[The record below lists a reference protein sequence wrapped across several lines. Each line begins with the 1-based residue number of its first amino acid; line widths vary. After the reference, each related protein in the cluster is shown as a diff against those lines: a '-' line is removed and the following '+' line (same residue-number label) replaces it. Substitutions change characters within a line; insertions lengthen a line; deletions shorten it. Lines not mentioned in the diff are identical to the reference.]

1 MSNGITL
8 KNPVVN
14 SVPPSITTAKRGID
28 DNGRSLSTGKK
39 ANIDVVSSFL
49 GNGLADKANVLS
61 KVLESM
67 GYSANVLR
75 VTQDSLSSMSTTLS
89 DMLALSSQNGGS
101 DTAIRSLNGILQQ
114 KIEQLKTHI
123 KTADYDGRKL
133 LDGDLGSDSSV
144 RTKFLAKPVSVNSYT
159 AATSVVNGNFALP
172 ETAVIGKT
180 AITVSINDIAT
191 GAAGDKITI
200 GTSSFT
206 FVGSSPDFSKN
217 EILKGLTDVE
227 TTKNIVTAIRNSPD
241 ENLRYYDVDLFN
253 KSVVISQ
260 RSAGSAISLTTNV
273 TSSGNALVTTAPST
287 QTLTFA
293 NARAAAT
300 DTVTI
305 AGLKFVFGGAVPGN
319 PLSVDPGANHA
330 NSATNLFTA
339 INDHPVTKDL
349 IDRGL
354 LNIRDNAAGIL
365 TIQSAGGSVM
375 IGDAATGISRT
386 ATVPANITVA
396 VPTADSEAYNAA
408 MGGIDVSGIKNIDGF
423 IGNLT
428 STVTVTDYARG
439 NPAASALYSRL
450 NGGIAPAGAGAG
462 GDTTVALTATI
473 AGKSFQALVFKANA
487 ANSLNGAVIE
497 FKGEAGSFKV
507 KGDGGFAPDIATVDG
522 ARDNLAGCIKQLLDS
537 ASFVQNR
544 DLTINTDAGDVVVDG
559 ASIASVEGMTVSLNS
574 DKFADRNFE
583 DFSIETSTDRNG
595 VKLTAVISGTSFVA
609 DNLNTQGLV
618 EGLALKLR
626 PVGGGSD
633 VLTINLGKG
642 GLTSLNQIV
651 NYQPIAKAIKASLT
665 SSGSGI
671 DVRVGL
677 GFDDSLKVQIPDVS
691 ISKIFRDNSGK
702 FVEKLSVLSPADARV
717 AQEVLTNALNSVS
730 SALSKVKGQS
740 ETIDS
745 ASESLSSAI
754 AVTKDAA
761 SGYLDTDLV
770 ESASAFSAA
779 LKSILAAI
787 STLQAGARVADAGL
801 EIIKSAAA

>member
-1 MSNGITL
+1 
-8 KNPVVN
+8 
-14 SVPPSITTAKRGID
+14 
-28 DNGRSLSTGKK
+28 
-39 ANIDVVSSFL
+39 
-49 GNGLADKANVLS
+49 
-61 KVLESM
+61 M

-101 DTAIRSLNGILQQ
+101 ETAIRSLNDILQQ
-114 KIEQLKTHI
+114 KIEQLKTQI
-123 KTADYDGRKL
+123 RTADYDGRKL
-133 LDGDLGSDSSV
+133 LDGDVGSDSSV

-180 AITVSINDIAT
+180 AITVNSNNIAT

-260 RSAGSAISLTTNV
+260 RSVGSAISLTTNV
-273 TSSGNALVTTAPST
+273 TSTAGALVATAPST
-287 QTLTFA
+287 QILTFG
-293 NARAAAT
+293 NGAAVAA

-305 AGLKFVFGGAVPGN
+305 AGLKFVFGGVVPGN
-319 PLSVDPGANHA
+319 PLSVNPGGDENA
-330 NSATNLFTA
+330 SATNLFTA
-339 INDHPVTKDL
+339 INNHPVTKDL

-375 IGDAATGISRT
+375 IGDAATGISAT
-386 ATVPANITVA
+386 AVGVNTITAAPPVA
-396 VPTADSEAYNAA
+396 GSTAYNAA

-428 STVTVTDYARG
+428 STVTVTNYALSAGG
-439 NPAASALYSRL
+439 NGEAAALYSRL
-450 NGGIAPAGAGAG
+450 SGGVAPRANGDGAVPAGND
-462 GDTTVALTATI
+462 DTTVALTVTI
-473 AGKSFQALVFKANA
+473 AGKSFQALVFKAA
-487 ANSLNGAVIE
+487 ANSLRNAVIE

-507 KGDGGFAPDIATVDG
+507 KGDGGFDPDIATVDG

-642 GLTSLNQIV
+642 GLTSLNQTV

-717 AQEVLTNALNSVS
+717 AQEVLTNALNSIS

-754 AVTKDAA
+754 AVTKDAS

>member
-1 MSNGITL
+1 
-8 KNPVVN
+8 
-14 SVPPSITTAKRGID
+14 
-28 DNGRSLSTGKK
+28 
-39 ANIDVVSSFL
+39 
-49 GNGLADKANVLS
+49 
-61 KVLESM
+61 
-67 GYSANVLR
+67 
-75 VTQDSLSSMSTTLS
+75 
-89 DMLALSSQNGGS
+89 
-101 DTAIRSLNGILQQ
+101 
-114 KIEQLKTHI
+114 
-123 KTADYDGRKL
+123 
-133 LDGDLGSDSSV
+133 
-144 RTKFLAKPVSVNSYT
+144 
-159 AATSVVNGNFALP
+159 
-172 ETAVIGKT
+172 
-180 AITVSINDIAT
+180 
-191 GAAGDKITI
+191 
-200 GTSSFT
+200 
-206 FVGSSPDFSKN
+206 
-217 EILKGLTDVE
+217 
-227 TTKNIVTAIRNSPD
+227 
-241 ENLRYYDVDLFN
+241 
-253 KSVVISQ
+253 
-260 RSAGSAISLTTNV
+260 
-273 TSSGNALVTTAPST
+273 
-287 QTLTFA
+287 
-293 NARAAAT
+293 
-300 DTVTI
+300 
-305 AGLKFVFGGAVPGN
+305 
-319 PLSVDPGANHA
+319 
-330 NSATNLFTA
+330 
-339 INDHPVTKDL
+339 
-349 IDRGL
+349 
-354 LNIRDNAAGIL
+354 
-365 TIQSAGGSVM
+365 
-375 IGDAATGISRT
+375 
-386 ATVPANITVA
+386 
-396 VPTADSEAYNAA
+396 

-423 IGNLT
+423 IGQLT
-428 STVTVTDYARG
+428 STVTVTNYALSAGGRG
-439 NPAASALYSRL
+439 EAAALYSRL
-450 NGGIAPAGAGAG
+450 SGGVAPRANGDGAIPAGD
-462 GDTTVALTATI
+462 GDTTVALTVTI
-473 AGKSFQALVFKANA
+473 AGKSFQALVFKVG
-487 ANSLNGAVIE
+487 ANSLQNAVIE

-507 KGDGGFAPDIATVDG
+507 KGDAGFAPVITTVDG
-522 ARDNLAGCIKQLLDS
+522 ARNNLAGCIKQLLDS

-626 PVGGGSD
+626 SVGGGSD

-642 GLTSLNQIV
+642 GLTSLNQTV

-702 FVEKLSVLSPADARV
+702 FVEKLSVLTQADARV

-754 AVTKDAA
+754 AITKDAA